1 MFYKISTGFL
11 ISVLTVSCYASASST
26 QAAQRAREYAEL
38 CAMIPECME
47 RQRAELEQRKKE
59 KQARDLW
66 LATPRKPSLKIKEY
80 KDMEEKLRD
89 VKIIKKG
96 IE

>member
-1 MFYKISTGFL
+1 
-11 ISVLTVSCYASASST
+11 
-26 QAAQRAREYAEL
+26 
-38 CAMIPECME
+38 MIPECME

-66 LATPRKPSLKIKEY
+66 LASLRKPSLKIKEY